1 LNFRVLASARDP
13 WHHGGMPRRT
23 SKLDDAQNAL
33 RVVEQAIGGPLVE
46 KPSRS
51 LVSQVM
57 AEMGRKG
64 GKIGGKRRLETM
76 TPEKRSQIALKAARS
91 RWSKRKKT

>member
-1 LNFRVLASARDP
+1 
-13 WHHGGMPRRT
+13 MPKRK
-23 SKLDDAQNAL
+23 SNLDDTQNAL
-33 RVVEQAIGGPLVE
+33 RVVEQAIGAPLA
-46 KPSRS
+46 KKTSPSIISR
-51 LVSQVM
+51 VM

-91 RWSKRKKT
+91 RWSKRKKS

>member
-1 LNFRVLASARDP
+1 
-13 WHHGGMPRRT
+13 MPKRKSRG
-23 SKLDDAQNAL
+23 DVAQNAL
-33 RVVEQAIGGPLVE
+33 RVVEEAIGAPLVE

-76 TPEKRSQIALKAARS
+76 TPEERSQVALKAARS
-91 RWSKRKKT
+91 RWSRRKKS

>member
-1 LNFRVLASARDP
+1 
-13 WHHGGMPRRT
+13 MPRRN

-33 RVVEQAIGGPLVE
+33 RVVEQAVGGPLVE

-51 LVSQVM
+51 LISQVM

-64 GKIGGKRRLETM
+64 GKKGGKARLTKM
-76 TPEKRSQIALKAARS
+76 TAEERSQVGLKAARA
-91 RWSKRKKT
+91 RWGKRKKT

>member
-1 LNFRVLASARDP
+1 LTGDP
-13 WHHGGMPRRT
+13 WHDGGMPRRN

-33 RVVEQAIGGPLVE
+33 RVVEQAIGAPLVE
-46 KPSRS
+46 KTSRS
-51 LVSQVM
+51 LISQVM

-76 TPEKRSQIALKAARS
+76 TPERRSQIALKAARS